1 MDQPSNSADI
11 AGGRPFSVGV
21 TLREARE
28 KLGLSVADVA
38 NRLKFAPRQ
47 IEALEEDNFARL
59 PEIAFVRGFVR
70 SYARLLQLDPQPLLA
85 ALPQP
90 VAQPAIP
97 TASPANEVRFPD
109 SQTARRQNYLWLAAG
124 LAVAILLGLF
134 VWMNDS
140 PPQAPALT
148 QVQPEAITLPASEVI
163 ATSSHPV
170 AVPTLASS
178 APVAAPTAAPPEKMP
193 APVEKPASVEKPAPP
208 EKPVVG
214 PPVPPSV
221 KAAKNVVK
229 VPPPE
234 QGSPASQAAPIRLA
248 FDQDSWIEVTDK
260 NGTYLMAQLNK
271 GGTERRIRG
280 TPPFFLTIG
289 NASSVRLYY
298 QGKEIDLAPFNRS
311 GVAHLTLE

>member
-1 MDQPSNSADI
+1 MDKPFNSSTDITGSSAD
-11 AGGRPFSVGV
+11 ATGTRPFSVGV

-28 KLGLSVADVA
+28 KLGLNLADVA

-47 IEALEEDNFARL
+47 IEALEQDNFARL

-70 SYARLLQLDPQPLLA
+70 SYAKLLQLDPEPLLA

-90 VAQPAIP
+90 PTQSPVPA
-97 TASPANEVRFPD
+97 ANLDNEVRFPD
-109 SQTARRQNYLWLAAG
+109 SQAARRQNFLWLAAG
-124 LAVAILLGLF
+124 LGVAIVLGLF

-140 PPQAPALT
+140 PPVLPAET
-148 QVQPEAITLPASEVI
+148 PVQPEVVISPASEVMAAASHAV
-163 ATSSHPV
+163 ATS
-170 AVPTLASS
+170 AVSA
-178 APVAAPTAAPPEKMP
+178 APVM
-193 APVEKPASVEKPAPP
+193 APVKPGAKVPL
-208 EKPVVG
+208 VG

-229 VPPPE
+229 VPQPE
-234 QGSPASQAAPIRLA
+234 SGSPPGQAAPISLTFA
-248 FDQDSWIEVTDK
+248 QDAWIEVTDK
-260 NGTYLMAQLNK
+260 NGVYLMAQLNK

-289 NASSVRLYY
+289 NASEVRLYY

>member
-1 MDQPSNSADI
+1 MDKPSNNPTDTTGNFTTGA
-11 AGGRPFSVGV
+11 RPFSVGV

-28 KLGLSVADVA
+28 KLGLNLADVA

-47 IEALEEDNFARL
+47 IEALEQDNFARL

-70 SYARLLQLDPQPLLA
+70 SYARLLQLDPDPLLA

-90 VAQPAIP
+90 PAQSPVPA
-97 TASPANEVRFPD
+97 ANPDNEMRFPD
-109 SQTARRQNYLWLAAG
+109 LQAARRQNFLWLAAG
-124 LAVAILLGLF
+124 LGVAIVLGLF

-140 PPQAPALT
+140 PPQVPAIT
-148 QVQPEAITLPASEVI
+148 PAQPEAVVLPGAEEL
-163 ATSSHPV
+163 AAASHPV
-170 AVPTLASS
+170 AAPIASS
-178 APVAAPTAAPPEKMP
+178 APAAAPAATVAK
-193 APVEKPASVEKPAPP
+193 ALLI
-208 EKPVVG
+208 G

-229 VPPPE
+229 VPQPE
-234 QGSPASQAAPIRLA
+234 PGSPTSQAAPIRLTFA
-248 FDQDSWIEVTDK
+248 QDAWVEATDK
-260 NGTYLMAQLNK
+260 NGIYLMAQLNM

-289 NASSVRLYY
+289 NASGVRLYY
-298 QGKEIDLAPFNRS
+298 QDKEIDLARFNKA